1 MKQKRI
7 STGVEELDRLI
18 EGGFPAGKSYLIVGP
33 SGTGKS
39 IFCMQ
44 FVMKGLLDG
53 EKAVYVCV
61 DEKPSDIVEAAGSL
75 GWDWKKHIDDKSLL
89 ILEASAYFSARLGSS
104 KEKEVDVQ
112 KIVSD
117 LGSYVKRMGATRL
130 VIDPVKPLVEGRE
143 SARTSQEHVRTLV
156 HTLQNNLGTTNL
168 LTTYPLSGSAESPE
182 EHLVAGVV
190 VLDILQQQGR
200 WVRSFMVRKMH
211 ATPVELV
218 QHPFNIERGKG
229 IVLNGSM

>member
-7 STGVEELDRLI
+7 STGVEELDGLI
-18 EGGFPAGKSYLIVGP
+18 QGGFPAGKSYLVTGP

-44 FVMKGLLDG
+44 FVMKGLLDA

-61 DEKPSDIVEAAGSL
+61 DEKPSDIVEEAGSL
-75 GWDWKKHIDDKSLL
+75 GWDWRKHMDDKSLL
-89 ILEASAYFSARLGSS
+89 ILDASAYFSARLGTS

-112 KIVSD
+112 KIVGD

-143 SARTSQEHVRTLV
+143 SAQISQEHVRTLV
-156 HTLQNNLGTTNL
+156 HALQNNLGTTNV
-168 LTTYPLSGSAESPE
+168 LTTYPLPGSAEGPE
-182 EHLVAGVV
+182 AHLVAGVV
-190 VLDILQQQGR
+190 VLDILQEQGR
-200 WVRSFMVRKMH
+200 WVRSLMVRKMR
-211 ATPVELV
+211 ATPLELAER
-218 QHPFNIERGKG
+218 QFSIERGKG
-229 IVLNGSM
+229 IVLNGST